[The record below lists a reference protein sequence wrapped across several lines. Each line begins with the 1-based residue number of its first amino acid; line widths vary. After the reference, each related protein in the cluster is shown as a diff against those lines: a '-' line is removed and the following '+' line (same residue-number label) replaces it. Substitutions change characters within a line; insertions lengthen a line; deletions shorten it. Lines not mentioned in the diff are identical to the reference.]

1 MSIDIPIESKNNIS
15 NSIFWIEVDKIKPNP
30 YQPRKEFEERS
41 LRELADSIK
50 QYGILQPL
58 VATRKEIETP
68 DGGLAVEY
76 ELISGERRLRAS
88 KIAGLLQVP
97 VVIRTGD
104 QSDVL
109 KFELAIIENL
119 QREDL
124 NLIDRAKAFQ
134 QLAEKFNYKH
144 IEIAAKIGKSREY
157 VSNSIR
163 ILALPEEIQEGVL
176 ACKITEGHCRPLLM
190 LTDRPEEQMTLYKEI
205 IYKKLTVREAESISR
220 HIAVDK
226 VRKKEYVMDP
236 DIQETENKLTEKL
249 GTRVHIEKRDFG
261 GKVTIDFF
269 SKEDLRG
276 LLDMISKGK
285 MLIPAGDKLT
295 MESDVVSSGE
305 IIAGV
310 ENSSIT
316 EPIDDS
322 TPEDT
327 TDSDLY
333 AISNFSV

>member
-1 MSIDIPIESKNNIS
+1 MEPLESKNNIS
-15 NSIFWIEVDKIKPNP
+15 NSIFWIETSKINPNP
-30 YQPRKEFEERS
+30 YQPRKEFDEKA

-58 VATRKEIETP
+58 VATRREIEKP

-88 KIAGLLQVP
+88 KLAGLAQVP
-97 VVIRTGD
+97 VVIRTGE

-124 NLIDRAKAFQ
+124 NVIDRAKAFQ

-144 IEIAAKIGKSREY
+144 VEIAAKVGKSREY

-163 ILALPEEIQEGVL
+163 VLALPADIQDAL
-176 ACKITEGHCRPLLM
+176 TNRKITEGHCRPLLM
-190 LTDRPEEQMTLYKEI
+190 LCDKPAEQMTLYKEI
-205 IYKKLTVREAESISR
+205 VYKKLTVREAESISR
-220 HIAVDK
+220 HIATDK
-226 VRKKEYVMDP
+226 VRKKEYIMDP
-236 DIQETENKLTEKL
+236 DILDMESKLTEKL
-249 GTRVHIEKRDFG
+249 GTRVHIEKKDFG

-269 SKEDLRG
+269 SKEDLRS
-276 LLDMISKGK
+276 LLDMVSKGK
-285 MLIPAGDKLT
+285 
-295 MESDVVSSGE
+295 
-305 IIAGV
+305 IALPKNTVITVEETSAVAENGV
-310 ENSSIT
+310 
-316 EPIDDS
+316 PVDDS

-327 TDSDLY
+327 VDDSELY
-333 AISNFSV
+333 SIKNFSL

>member
-1 MSIDIPIESKNNIS
+1 MEPLESKNNIS
-15 NSIFWIEVDKIKPNP
+15 NSIFWIETDKIVPNP
-30 YQPRKEFEERS
+30 YQPRKEFDEKA

-58 VATRKEIETP
+58 VATRREIEKP

-88 KIAGLLQVP
+88 RLAGLSQVP
-97 VVIRTGD
+97 VVIRTGE

-124 NLIDRAKAFQ
+124 NVIDRAKAFQ

-144 IEIAAKIGKSREY
+144 IEIAAKVGKSREY

-163 ILALPEEIQEGVL
+163 VLALPAEIQDAL
-176 ACKITEGHCRPLLM
+176 IACKITEGHCRPLLM
-190 LTDRPEEQMTLYKEI
+190 LGNKPEEQMTLYKEI
-205 IYKKLTVREAESISR
+205 VYKKLTVREAESISR
-220 HIAVDK
+220 HIATDK

-236 DIQETENKLTEKL
+236 DILDMESKLTEKL

-269 SKEDLRG
+269 SKDDLRS
-276 LLDMISKGK
+276 LLDMVSKGK
-285 MLIPAGDKLT
+285 IIIPKDTTVA
-295 MESDVVSSGE
+295 
-305 IIAGV
+305 
-310 ENSSIT
+310 IT
-316 EPIDDS
+316 ETAAVAENGAPVDDS
-322 TPEDT
+322 TPDEVD
-327 TDSDLY
+327 DSELY
-333 AISNFSV
+333 SIKNFSL

>member
-1 MSIDIPIESKNNIS
+1 MEPIESKNSIS
-15 NSIFWIEVDKIKPNP
+15 NSIFWIEVGKIKPNP
-30 YQPRKEFEERS
+30 FQPRKEFEDRS
-41 LRELADSIK
+41 LRELSDSIK

-68 DGGLAVEY
+68 DGGLSVEY

-88 KIAGLLQVP
+88 KLAGLLQVP

-104 QSDVL
+104 QSDAL

-163 ILALPEEIQEGVL
+163 ILALPPDIQEGIL
-176 ACKITEGHCRPLLM
+176 GSKITEGHCRPLLM
-190 LTDRPEEQMTLYKEI
+190 LGDRPEEQMTLYKEI

-220 HIAVDK
+220 HIASDK
-226 VRKKEYVMDP
+226 VRKKEYIVDP
-236 DIQETENKLTEKL
+236 DILDMESKLTEKL
-249 GTRVHIEKRDFG
+249 GTRVHIERRDFG
-261 GKVTIDFF
+261 GKITIDFF
-269 SKEDLRG
+269 SKDDLRT
-276 LLDMISKGK
+276 LLDMVSKGK
-285 MLIPAGDKLT
+285 LSIPVGGVMINPLLDQNIKIA
-295 MESDVVSSGE
+295 DVNNPEQNQVVLE
-305 IIAGV
+305 EA
-310 ENSSIT
+310 
-316 EPIDDS
+316 IDDS
-322 TPEDT
+322 TPEDC

-333 AISNFSV
+333 AVSNFSV

>member
-1 MSIDIPIESKNNIS
+1 MNDQIESKNNIS
-15 NSIFWIEVDKIKPNP
+15 NSIFWIEVEKIRPKPF
-30 YQPRKEFEERS
+30 QPRKEFDEKS
-41 LRELADSIK
+41 LRDLADSIK

-58 VATRKEIETP
+58 VATRREIETP

-88 KIAGLLQVP
+88 KIAGLIQVP

-104 QSDVL
+104 QSDAL

-124 NLIDRAKAFQ
+124 NVIDRAKAFQ
-134 QLAEKFNYKH
+134 QLVEKFNYKH
-144 IEIAAKIGKSREY
+144 VEIAAKVGKSREY

-163 ILALPEEIQEGVL
+163 VLALPPEIQDGIV

-190 LTDRPEEQMTLYKEI
+190 LSTRPEEQMTLYKEI
-205 IYKKLTVREAESISR
+205 VFKKLTVREAEAISR

-226 VRKKEYVMDP
+226 VRKKEYIMDP
-236 DIQETENKLTEKL
+236 DIQDMENKLTEKL

-269 SKEDLRG
+269 SKDDLRT

-285 MLIPAGDKLT
+285 IAIPVGAT
-295 MESDVVSSGE
+295 VSMQTAPAENPQQVSE
-305 IIAGV
+305 I
-310 ENSSIT
+310 N

-322 TPEDT
+322 TPEDDT
-327 TDSDLY
+327 NSDLY
-333 AISNFSV
+333 SISNFTV